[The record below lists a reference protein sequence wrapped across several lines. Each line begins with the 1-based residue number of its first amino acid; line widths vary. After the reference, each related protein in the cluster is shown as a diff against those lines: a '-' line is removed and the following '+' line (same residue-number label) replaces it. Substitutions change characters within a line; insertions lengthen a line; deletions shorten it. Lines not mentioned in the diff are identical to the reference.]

1 MESFCVKG
9 GAERVAVVWSDAC
22 SRKAHGYG
30 CLQGDPL
37 PVRLSTQGEQAGL
50 GGAEAEAGWSWMKL
64 DGAGYSHLLKHL
76 ISAVVFYFSGVLE
89 WKFAFNPSL
98 TS

>member
-1 MESFCVKG
+1 M
-9 GAERVAVVWSDAC
+9 
-22 SRKAHGYG
+22 
-30 CLQGDPL
+30 P
-37 PVRLSTQGEQAGL
+37 
-50 GGAEAEAGWSWMKL
+50 L
-64 DGAGYSHLLKHL
+64 DGAGCSRFLKHL

>member
-1 MESFCVKG
+1 ME
-9 GAERVAVVWSDAC
+9 
-22 SRKAHGYG
+22 
-30 CLQGDPL
+30 
-37 PVRLSTQGEQAGL
+37 
-50 GGAEAEAGWSWMKL
+50 L